1 MTKTPETDTKGTL
14 HMTRK
19 KWFRL
24 YHGLA
29 NDLSLAV
36 AAQQAQM
43 TRGDMLALWLCLLD
57 HASQAAPS
65 GSIAQFEKDETAL
78 LLGLPVETIDSALTA
93 LRTRKKIDSHQRIV
107 SWDKYQPNSTERV
120 RAMRARR
127 NTPIKTPVMPPAPAP
142 VVRKAIDDDSPAA
155 IAARRTRLQHNNALI
170 IGQPPRGA

>member
-1 MTKTPETDTKGTL
+1 MPATTTTDTKDTSE
-14 HMTRK
+14 MTRK

-29 NDLSLAV
+29 GDMSLAV

-57 HASQAAPS
+57 HASQATPS
-65 GSIAQFEKDETAL
+65 GNIAQFEKDETAL
-78 LLGLPVETIDSALTA
+78 LLGLSVDALERALAA

-107 SWDKYQPNSTERV
+107 GWDKYQPSSTERV

-127 NTPIKTPVMPPAPAP
+127 KAVAHKATTTPAPTPVT
-142 VVRKAIDDDSPAA
+142 RKTIDDDSPAA
-155 IAARRTRLQHNNALI
+155 IAARRARLQHNNALI